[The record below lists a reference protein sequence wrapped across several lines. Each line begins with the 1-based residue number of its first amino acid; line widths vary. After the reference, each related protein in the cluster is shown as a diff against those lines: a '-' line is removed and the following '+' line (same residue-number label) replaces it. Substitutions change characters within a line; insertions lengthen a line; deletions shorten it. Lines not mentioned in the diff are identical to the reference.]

1 MNPDETTVRP
11 KRHPPADLP
20 PEKSTR
26 TLDIGGPPAKRIFD
40 QVSIV
45 AVVLDTNMRIV
56 RFNRAAERLFGK
68 AYHEVLGR
76 PYDEVLEIFGR
87 VNRDHIIQR
96 TIALGTPN
104 EAREVEIVDPE
115 DGESYFF
122 DFTVDPVLGDDGK
135 LAGVSVIGL
144 DSTER
149 TLLRRKLADQ
159 NRDLL
164 ALQRVSNALRKTMD
178 LERAALIIASAL
190 TSGESGGYA
199 QAMIFLVDEHRET
212 LQGTVCVDSLG
223 VSDPRG
229 IWRGLTSNDGS
240 VSQSLEK
247 TQPVLARRWG
257 ELTEKV
263 RRIKVPLSAEHSV
276 LAHAVRTGET
286 VTHDTL
292 RDQPHL
298 RVHESVLAQF
308 PLKHFAAAP
317 MLADREAI
325 GLIVVDAGPKTMR
338 FSPEQLTMLEMFAS
352 QAALA
357 INNALKYQNMVDR
370 AQRDSLTRLYNHGH
384 FQEVL
389 KTEIDRA
396 ERYGNQISLV
406 LLDID
411 HFKKFNDVYGHQTGD
426 KVLRQTALLLNSLVR
441 VSDVAA
447 RYGGEEFAV
456 LLPQTPYQAARETA
470 ERLRDGV
477 ARKATVTGPKGEKLN
492 VTASFGVATF
502 PDHAQSASELVA
514 LADEA
519 LYLAKERGRNR
530 VCGADQLPEP
540 GEDSTE
546 PPRPN
551 KPRRTSDIL
560 RHVKSTPVTPP
571 TRRKSGKVP
580 RKSGKL
586 R

>member
-1 MNPDETTVRP
+1 MALD
-11 KRHPPADLP
+11 KR
-20 PEKSTR
+20 TR

-96 TIALGTPN
+96 TIALATPN
-104 EAREVEIVDPE
+104 EAREVEIVDPS

-122 DFTVDPVLGDDGK
+122 DFTVDPILGDDGK

-199 QAMIFLVDEHRET
+199 QAMIFLVDEHREF

-229 IWRGLTSNDGS
+229 IWRGLTSNDGP
-240 VSQSLEK
+240 VALSLEK
-247 TQPVLARRWG
+247 SQPILARRWG
-257 ELTEKV
+257 ELSDRVKS
-263 RRIKVPLSAEHSV
+263 IKVPLTAEHSI

-286 VTHDTL
+286 ITHDTL
-292 RDQPHL
+292 RDHPQL
-298 RVHESVLAQF
+298 RVHEAVTKHF
-308 PLKHFAAAP
+308 DMKHFAAAP
-317 MLADREAI
+317 LLADREAI
-325 GLIVVDAGPKTMR
+325 GLIVVDAGGKPMH

-389 KTEIDRA
+389 KTELDRA
-396 ERYGNQISLV
+396 ERYGNEISLV
-406 LLDID
+406 MLDID

-456 LLPQTPYQAARETA
+456 LLPQTPYKAARETA

-477 ARKATVTGPKGEKLN
+477 ARKATVIGPNGEKLS

-502 PDHAQSASELVA
+502 PGHARTAAELVS

-530 VCGADQLPEP
+530 VCGADQLPEEGD
-540 GEDSTE
+540 GEESTE
-546 PPRPN
+546 SPKNARPR
-551 KPRRTSDIL
+551 KTSDVVT
-560 RHVKSTPVTPP
+560 RVKSTPVSPP
-571 TRRKSGKVP
+571 PVKKGRSGKVP
-580 RKSGKL
+580 RKSGKV